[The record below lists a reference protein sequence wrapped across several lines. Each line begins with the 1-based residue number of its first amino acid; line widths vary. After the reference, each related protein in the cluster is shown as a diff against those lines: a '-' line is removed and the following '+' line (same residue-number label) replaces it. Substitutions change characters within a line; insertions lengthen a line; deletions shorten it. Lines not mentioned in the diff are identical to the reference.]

1 MSEAPERIWVQT
13 DHISDHLAL
22 DRWHVKPDAEEAG
35 RFTEYVRADHNA
47 ALVAAAYQAAGD
59 AVNEA
64 DSLELATKGTGDID
78 ARIRALTPADA
89 QAALDALI
97 QKAVA
102 EERERCAR
110 VALAYHD
117 RHARGYGA
125 VGNSPDEKAHHTHGE
140 VIAAAIRE
148 GNA

>member
-1 MSEAPERIWVQT
+1 MTDTSRETVEALANALPECNMYAPRLYT
-13 DHISDHLAL
+13 AAETLRALLDERDHS
-22 DRWHVKPDAEEAG
+22 
-35 RFTEYVRADHNA
+35 A

>member
-1 MSEAPERIWVQT
+1 MTDTSRETVENILYALLDER
-13 DHISDHLAL
+13 
-22 DRWHVKPDAEEAG
+22 DRS
-35 RFTEYVRADHNA
+35 A

-89 QAALDALI
+89 QAALEALI

-102 EERERCAR
+102 EERAKWEA
-110 VALAYHD
+110 
-117 RHARGYGA
+117 G
-125 VGNSPDEKAHHTHGE
+125 S
-140 VIAAAIRE
+140 
-148 GNA
+148 